1 VSNQRLAAGG
11 YLDLLTKQ
19 ELKETMGHS
28 LDDAI
33 VKWYRGVDYLTFVG
47 NATPNSPSTGIYTIP
62 WVPEQGYAWAVKIV
76 AFTMSSSA
84 QTAVYQGT
92 DITQAP
98 VAFPGF
104 NATAVAT
111 FSSNQLVIKDGS
123 PITLFAA
130 GGSSTILNWRLHVKQ
145 VPTEMQGKL

>member
-1 VSNQRLAAGG
+1 MSNQRISQGG
-11 YLDLLTKQ
+11 YLDLLTKD
-19 ELKETMGHS
+19 EVKESMGHS
-28 LDDAI
+28 LDAAI

-47 NATPNSPSTGIYTIP
+47 NANPNSPTGVYTIP
-62 WVPEQGYAWAVKIV
+62 WVPEQGYTWSVKIV
-76 AFTMSSSA
+76 AFTMSASA

-104 NATAVAT
+104 NNIAVAP

-123 PITLFAA
+123 PITLVAQ
-130 GGSSTILNWRLHVKQ
+130 GGASTILNYRLHVKQ